1 MKRYWLAL
9 LLVFSAQAWAVER
22 VVSLA
27 PSLSE
32 IVVELGAAD
41 VLVGVLDGGDRPAA
55 LVNLPSVGRYGQLD
69 MERLLSLKPDLILLW
84 PGSVGPAQR
93 EQLRRLNIP
102 VYVAEPHNLEQL
114 TTQVQAIAEQLDRA
128 DAGLALADQ
137 LRQRLAELR
146 QRYRR
151 AEPLRVFYQVWNQPL
166 YTVGGEQIISD
177 ALSVCG
183 ARNVF
188 DDLKLP
194 APQVSIESVLQR
206 DPQLIL
212 VGDQAQREAWKVWPT
227 MFERVRL
234 VPDKGL
240 ERPSGQMLE
249 AVARLCQV
257 IAPNLGHRYR
267 RQASSHRGLHSKCGR
282 GIAPDGGLRADQDF
296 VSIPV
301 QMWEGA
307 CPRWRPPSRPGCWIR
322 PSTYPFLRSR
332 LL

>member
-9 LLVFSAQAWAVER
+9 LLGFSVQALAVER

-41 VLVGVLDGGDRPAA
+41 LLVGVLDGGERPSVLAQ
-55 LVNLPSVGRYGQLD
+55 VPSVGRYGQLD
-69 MERLLSLKPDLILLW
+69 MERLLSLQPDLILLW
-84 PGSVGPAQR
+84 PGSAGPAQR
-93 EQLRRLNIP
+93 EQLQRLNIP

-114 TTQVQAIAEQLDRA
+114 TTQVQAIAEQLGRA

-146 QRYRR
+146 QRYQRVK
-151 AEPLRVFYQVWNQPL
+151 PLRVFYQVWNQPL

-177 ALSVCG
+177 ALQVCG

-188 DDLKLP
+188 DELKLP

-212 VGDQAQREAWKVWPT
+212 VGDQAQLEAWKVWPS
-227 MFERVRL
+227 MAARVRL

-257 IAPNLGHRYR
+257 IAPDL
-267 RQASSHRGLHSKCGR
+267 
-282 GIAPDGGLRADQDF
+282 
-296 VSIPV
+296 
-301 QMWEGA
+301 
-307 CPRWRPPSRPGCWIR
+307 
-322 PSTYPFLRSR
+322 
-332 LL
+332 

>member
-1 MKRYWLAL
+1 MMRRWLAL
-9 LLVFSAQAWAVER
+9 LVLALSAQALAAER

-32 IVVELGAAD
+32 IVMELGAAD
-41 VLVGVLDGGDRPAA
+41 LLVGLLDGGERPAA
-55 LVNLPSVGRYGQLD
+55 LAQVPSVGRYGQVD

-93 EQLRRLNIP
+93 AQLQRLNIP

-114 TTQVQAIAEQLDRA
+114 TTQVQAIAERLGRA
-128 DAGLALADQ
+128 DAGRQLAEQ

-151 AEPLRVFYQVWNQPL
+151 AEPLRVFYQVWNSPL
-166 YTVGGEQIISD
+166 YTVGGGQIISD
-177 ALSVCG
+177 ALTVCG

-206 DPQLIL
+206 NPELIL
-212 VGDQAQREAWKVWPT
+212 VSDQAQMDAWKAWPT
-227 MFERVRL
+227 MADRVRQ

-249 AVARLCQV
+249 AVGRLCQV
-257 IAPNLGHRYR
+257 IAPDL
-267 RQASSHRGLHSKCGR
+267 
-282 GIAPDGGLRADQDF
+282 
-296 VSIPV
+296 
-301 QMWEGA
+301 
-307 CPRWRPPSRPGCWIR
+307 
-322 PSTYPFLRSR
+322 
-332 LL
+332 

>member
-1 MKRYWLAL
+1 MRCHWLAVL
-9 LLVFSAQAWAVER
+9 LLALSAQALAAER

-32 IVVELGAAD
+32 IVAELGAAD
-41 VLVGVLDGGDRPAA
+41 MLVGVLDGGDRPTA
-55 LVNLPSVGRYGQLD
+55 LAHVPSVGHYGQLD
-69 MERLLSLKPDLILLW
+69 MERLLSLRPDLILLW

-93 EQLRRLNIP
+93 EQLQRLNIP
-102 VYVAEPHNLEQL
+102 VYVAEPHSLEQL
-114 TTQVQAIAEQLDRA
+114 TTQVQAIAEQLGRA
-128 DAGLALADQ
+128 EAGRQLAAH

-151 AEPLRVFYQVWNQPL
+151 TEPLRVFYQVWNQPL
-166 YTVGGEQIISD
+166 YTVGGGQIISD

-206 DPQLIL
+206 DPEMIL
-212 VGDQAQREAWKVWPT
+212 VGDQAQKEAWKVWPA
-227 MFERVRL
+227 MAERVRL

-249 AVARLCQV
+249 AVGRLCQV
-257 IAPNLGHRYR
+257 IAPDR
-267 RQASSHRGLHSKCGR
+267 
-282 GIAPDGGLRADQDF
+282 
-296 VSIPV
+296 
-301 QMWEGA
+301 
-307 CPRWRPPSRPGCWIR
+307 
-322 PSTYPFLRSR
+322 
-332 LL
+332 

>member
-1 MKRYWLAL
+1 MMRRWLAL
-9 LLVFSAQAWAVER
+9 LVLALSAQALAAER

-32 IVVELGAAD
+32 IVMELGAAD
-41 VLVGVLDGGDRPAA
+41 LLVGLLDGGERPAA
-55 LVNLPSVGRYGQLD
+55 LAQVPSVGRYGQLD

-93 EQLRRLNIP
+93 AQLQRLNIP

-114 TTQVQAIAEQLDRA
+114 TTQVQAIAERLGRV
-128 DAGLALADQ
+128 DAGRQLAEP

-151 AEPLRVFYQVWNQPL
+151 AEPLRVFYQVWNSPL
-166 YTVGGEQIISD
+166 YTVGGGQIISD
-177 ALSVCG
+177 ALTVCG

-206 DPQLIL
+206 NPELIL
-212 VGDQAQREAWKVWPT
+212 VSDQTQMDAWKAWPT
-227 MFERVRL
+227 MADRVRQ

-249 AVARLCQV
+249 AVGRLCQV
-257 IAPNLGHRYR
+257 IAPDL
-267 RQASSHRGLHSKCGR
+267 
-282 GIAPDGGLRADQDF
+282 
-296 VSIPV
+296 
-301 QMWEGA
+301 
-307 CPRWRPPSRPGCWIR
+307 
-322 PSTYPFLRSR
+322 
-332 LL
+332 

>member
-9 LLVFSAQAWAVER
+9 LLGFSVQALAVER

-41 VLVGVLDGGDRPAA
+41 LLVGVLDGGERPSVLAQ
-55 LVNLPSVGRYGQLD
+55 VPSVGRYGQLD
-69 MERLLSLKPDLILLW
+69 MERLLSLQPDLILLW

-93 EQLRRLNIP
+93 EQLQRLNIP

-114 TTQVQAIAEQLDRA
+114 TTQVQAIAEQLGRA

-146 QRYRR
+146 QRYQRVK
-151 AEPLRVFYQVWNQPL
+151 PLRVFYQVWNQPL

-177 ALSVCG
+177 ALQVCG

-188 DDLKLP
+188 DELKLP

-212 VGDQAQREAWKVWPT
+212 VGDQAQLEAWKVWPS
-227 MFERVRL
+227 MAARLRL

-257 IAPNLGHRYR
+257 IAPDL
-267 RQASSHRGLHSKCGR
+267 
-282 GIAPDGGLRADQDF
+282 
-296 VSIPV
+296 
-301 QMWEGA
+301 
-307 CPRWRPPSRPGCWIR
+307 
-322 PSTYPFLRSR
+322 
-332 LL
+332 

>member
-1 MKRYWLAL
+1 MMRRWLAL
-9 LLVFSAQAWAVER
+9 LVLALSAQALAAER

-32 IVVELGAAD
+32 IVMELGAAD
-41 VLVGVLDGGDRPAA
+41 LLVGLLDGGERPAKLA
-55 LVNLPSVGRYGQLD
+55 QVPSVGRYGQLD

-93 EQLRRLNIP
+93 AQLQRLNIP

-114 TTQVQAIAEQLDRA
+114 TTQVQAIAERLGRA
-128 DAGLALADQ
+128 DAGRQLAEQ

-151 AEPLRVFYQVWNQPL
+151 AEPLRVFYQVWNSPL
-166 YTVGGEQIISD
+166 YTVGGGQIISD
-177 ALSVCG
+177 ALTVCG

-206 DPQLIL
+206 NPELIL
-212 VGDQAQREAWKVWPT
+212 VSDQAQMDAWKAWPT
-227 MFERVRL
+227 MADRVRQ

-249 AVARLCQV
+249 AVGRLCQV
-257 IAPNLGHRYR
+257 IAPDL
-267 RQASSHRGLHSKCGR
+267 
-282 GIAPDGGLRADQDF
+282 
-296 VSIPV
+296 
-301 QMWEGA
+301 
-307 CPRWRPPSRPGCWIR
+307 
-322 PSTYPFLRSR
+322 
-332 LL
+332 

>member
-1 MKRYWLAL
+1 MRRHWLAL
-9 LLVFSAQAWAVER
+9 LLVFSTQVWAVER

-32 IVVELGAAD
+32 IVVELGAAGL
-41 VLVGVLDGGDRPAA
+41 VVGVLDGGDRPAA
-55 LVNLPSVGRYGQLD
+55 LVNVPSVGRYGQLD

-93 EQLRRLNIP
+93 EQLQRLNVP

-114 TTQVQAIAEQLDRA
+114 TRQVQAIAEQLGRA
-128 DAGLALADQ
+128 DAGLGLADQ
-137 LRQRLAELR
+137 LRRRLAELR
-146 QRYRR
+146 QRYQR

-177 ALSVCG
+177 ALKVCG

-212 VGDQAQREAWKVWPT
+212 VGDQAQREAWKAWPT
-227 MFERVRL
+227 LFERVRL

-257 IAPNLGHRYR
+257 IAPNL
-267 RQASSHRGLHSKCGR
+267 
-282 GIAPDGGLRADQDF
+282 
-296 VSIPV
+296 
-301 QMWEGA
+301 
-307 CPRWRPPSRPGCWIR
+307 
-322 PSTYPFLRSR
+322 
-332 LL
+332 